1 MLFTHRTQYVRR
13 CGLAVGENHNM
24 SNLLEYIYIKA
35 WIINSHPNNDICM
48 S

>member
-1 MLFTHRTQYVRR
+1 MLAIVVYTQNTI

-24 SNLLEYIYIKA
+24 SNFLEYIYIKA